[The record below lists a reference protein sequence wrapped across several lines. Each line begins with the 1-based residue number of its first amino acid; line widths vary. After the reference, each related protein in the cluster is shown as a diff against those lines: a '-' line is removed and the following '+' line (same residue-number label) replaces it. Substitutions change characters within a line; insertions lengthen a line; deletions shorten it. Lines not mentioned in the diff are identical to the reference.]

1 MYIINICLLE
11 NLCLMINVKI
21 ILVYMNTE
29 LYIISKIIFQSI
41 LT

>member
-1 MYIINICLLE
+1 
-11 NLCLMINVKI
+11 MINVKI